1 MLTRVQLDQQRADM
15 LEALYQASGRT
26 CGTYTGLWEE
36 FSRDIAANFRD
47 TDYAD
52 LHAACVLAIGEAD
65 SHLADKH
72 AQQCISVCRQFLLRG
87 KWL

>member
-72 AQQCISVCRQFLLRG
+72 AQQCISVCRQFLLRS